1 MKKQEILEELR
12 KMEAKMTEL
21 YQKLDEAE
29 EEEEIPMLEGFVDR
43 KMYIDQER
51 FTIEVIGT
59 REDGSKVCLFRKNLN
74 KPNISDYFFI

>member
-21 YQKLDEAE
+21 YRKLDAA

-43 KMYIDQER
+43 KMYVDYER
-51 FTIEVIGT
+51 STIEVIGT
-59 REDGSKVCLFRKNLN
+59 KEDGSKVCLFRKNLN
-74 KPNISDYFFI
+74 MPDLFDRTFF